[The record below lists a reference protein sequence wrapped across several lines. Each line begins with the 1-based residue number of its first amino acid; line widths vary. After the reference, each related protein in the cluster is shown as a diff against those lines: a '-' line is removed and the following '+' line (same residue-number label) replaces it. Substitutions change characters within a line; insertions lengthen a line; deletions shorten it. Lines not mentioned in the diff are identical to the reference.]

1 MEHAKIE
8 EQKLMSEN
16 NILQKYCNNVL
27 HSIWLLL
34 ISGIMRPNLQKPN
47 YANSLFLNV
56 VILILANLLKIGIS
70 TRLLLDCLSSGD
82 ITDTDVRF
90 YFIGVRL
97 FSETTFKYV
106 FKRFPINDSFLKN
119 ALFDIVVGDK
129 KLTTVEQAVQIKN
142 YQV

>member
-1 MEHAKIE
+1 M
-8 EQKLMSEN
+8 
-16 NILQKYCNNVL
+16 
-27 HSIWLLL
+27 
-34 ISGIMRPNLQKPN
+34 
-47 YANSLFLNV
+47 
-56 VILILANLLKIGIS
+56 ILILANLLKIGIS

>member
-1 MEHAKIE
+1 M
-8 EQKLMSEN
+8 
-16 NILQKYCNNVL
+16 
-27 HSIWLLL
+27 
-34 ISGIMRPNLQKPN
+34 
-47 YANSLFLNV
+47 
-56 VILILANLLKIGIS
+56 ILILANLLKIGIS
-70 TRLLLDCLSSGD
+70 TRLLLDRLSSGG
-82 ITDTDVRF
+82 ITDADVRF

-106 FKRFPINDSFLKN
+106 FNRFPINDSFLKN